1 VAVVGSLVWVATPLA
16 AQEAGEAAP
25 VSEPRPAYAPQWSDA
40 DVAAVA
46 ELLTG
51 TWISTGGV
59 SDLAGE
65 SSRQVMT
72 IAPAP
77 VEGVPNTLY
86 VESARE
92 GSLDMPFR
100 HAMFELVPVNG
111 QVRLRTLELI
121 MTAQSKGMLTG
132 LGLVPEWFPSL
143 QAEDLIVSS
152 EVVLSRS
159 GSGWKGKTAHPFPT
173 RLGGALE
180 MTTALELTPG
190 RFVATDT
197 GMEADGS
204 TAWGG
209 EAVAFERF
217 DGGPAVTR
225 RDDGM
230 VIIEYVNPGEPVAE
244 LDRIHARYTGWLEDT
259 TVFDSNRRDDRDAFI
274 FAYPPGNRAIAGWG
288 IGMEGVSVGTKRKL
302 IIPGPLAYAERGNP
316 RAGIGPNE
324 PLYFELEIAHIERYT
339 PPEEA
344 PTPEGQPGQGT
355 DPQGGAGQ
363 D

>member
-1 VAVVGSLVWVATPLA
+1 MFELFSRAVVAGSMVWAGAPLM
-16 AQEAGEAAP
+16 AQEGTDAAP
-25 VSEPRPAYAPQWSDA
+25 ASEPRAAYTPEWSDE

-51 TWISTGGV
+51 AWISGGGV

-77 VEGVPNTLY
+77 IDGVANTLY

-92 GSLDMPFR
+92 GALGSPFR
-100 HAMFELVPVNG
+100 HAFFELVPVDG
-111 QVRLRTLELI
+111 KVRLRTLELI
-121 MTAQSKGMLTG
+121 LTPEAKGILTG
-132 LGLVPEWFPSL
+132 LGSAPEWFPAL
-143 QAEDLIVSS
+143 GAEDVLVSS

-159 GSGWKGKTAHPFPT
+159 GNGWKGQTAHPFPT

-180 MTTALELTPG
+180 MTTALELSPG
-190 RFVATDT
+190 RLVATDT
-197 GMEADGS
+197 GLAADGS
-204 TAWGG
+204 TVWGG

-230 VIIEYVNPGEPVAE
+230 VIIEYANPGEPVAE
-244 LDRIHARYTGWLEDT
+244 LDRIHARYTGWLEDA
-259 TVFDSNRRDDRDAFI
+259 TVFDTNRRDDREAFI
-274 FAYPPGNRAIAGWG
+274 FAYPPGGRAIAGWG
-288 IGMEGVSVGTKRKL
+288 IGMEGVSIGARRKL
-302 IIPGPLAYAERGNP
+302 LIPGALAYGDRGNP
-316 RAGIGPNE
+316 RAGIGSDA
-324 PLYFELEIAHIERYT
+324 PLYFDLEVVHIDRYT
-339 PPEEA
+339 PPEE
-344 PTPEGQPGQGT
+344 E
-355 DPQGGAGQ
+355 QGGAPEGE